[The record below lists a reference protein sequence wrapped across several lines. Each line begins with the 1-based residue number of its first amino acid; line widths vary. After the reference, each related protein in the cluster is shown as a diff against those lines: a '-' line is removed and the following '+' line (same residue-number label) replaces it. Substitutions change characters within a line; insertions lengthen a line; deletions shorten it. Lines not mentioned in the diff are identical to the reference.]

1 MKIQWL
7 GHASFKIKA
16 DHKVIYIDPYAGE
29 DYAEK
34 ADIVLVSHGHYD
46 HSSRE
51 KIAKVRVDDTIV
63 LTTKDNV
70 AEIDGESFSPGD
82 TRKIG
87 DITITAIPAYNLEK
101 EYHPKENPGLGF
113 IIRFDKKSIY
123 HASDTDMIPEMKNL
137 RPTVALLPVG
147 GTYTMNAKEAA
158 IAAEKIMP
166 QIAIPM
172 HYGAGIVGKIDDA
185 ELFKELAEINPEI
198 TVRILKEE
206 EEIEI

>member
-7 GHASFKIKA
+7 GHSSFKIKA
-16 DHKVIYIDPYAGE
+16 GHKIIYIDPYAGE
-29 DYAEK
+29 DYTEK
-34 ADIVLVSHGHYD
+34 ADIVLVSHAHYD

-51 KIAKVRVDDTIV
+51 KITQIRVDDTIV

-70 AEIDGESFSPGD
+70 AAIDGESFSSGD
-82 TRKIG
+82 TRKIE

-101 EYHPKENPGLGF
+101 EFHPKENPGLGF
-113 IIRFDKKSIY
+113 IIRFDGKSVY
-123 HASDTDMIPEMKNL
+123 HAADTDMIPEMKDL

-147 GTYTMNAKEAA
+147 GIYTMNAKEAA
-158 IAAEKIMP
+158 IAAERIMP
-166 QIAIPM
+166 HIVIPM

-185 ELFKELAEINPEI
+185 ELFKELVEINQDI
-198 TVRILKEE
+198 TARILKEG